1 MNQPLNYQEMGF
13 FPSFHIYKNLPRITV
28 FRKLKCPGSLQSA
41 RQRGVRGTVRGV
53 RGMRG
58 MRGTQKIKK
67 ILKNIKKYIK
77 YQNAE
82 IVWLVGFF

>member
-1 MNQPLNYQEMGF
+1 MNSKWRSNVMSWLRGEVWT
-13 FPSFHIYKNLPRITV
+13 SCIL
-28 FRKLKCPGSLQSA
+28 GSLQSA

-58 MRGTQKIKK
+58 TKNKK
-67 ILKNIKKYIK
+67 NFKKYIYK
-77 YQNAE
+77 YKKIYKISKNVE